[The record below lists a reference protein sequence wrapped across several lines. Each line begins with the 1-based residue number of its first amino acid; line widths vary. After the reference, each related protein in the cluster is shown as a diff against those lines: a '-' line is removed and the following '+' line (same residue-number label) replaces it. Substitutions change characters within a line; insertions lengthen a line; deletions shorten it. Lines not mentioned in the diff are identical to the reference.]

1 MYFIDKK
8 SKKPAVKTIIYLLIF
23 TFIIKCIIAASLHF
37 FSITNI
43 KLIYLFEALLFLVI
57 LYFFYY
63 IPFISSQKRSN
74 ELIDE
79 FEVALETSM
88 DGFWILD
95 IEGKLLYANDSYC
108 KMSGYERAELLE
120 MKITDLDANESIEE
134 NKAHIE
140 RVIKQGYDS
149 FITKHRHKSGKLIDF
164 EISTTY
170 INFNNGRFF
179 VYLKD
184 ITEKQNTL
192 KIVKNQYKKLYEIAY
207 LQSHQVRNP
216 ISNILGIIELIDFEN
231 LDASENKELL
241 INLKKTTEDFDFIIK
256 QIVSKTNEIK
266 KITIDEIIQ

>member
-8 SKKPAVKTIIYLLIF
+8 SKKPAVKTIIYLLFF